1 MSSQDQEREELEA
14 KLQEYVGAVQGP
26 AEVGPDLVNEPM
38 IRHWCEVLDDR
49 NPIYADPEAAK
60 ASGHAGIVA
69 PPTMMQAWIL
79 RGFEMAEPSRTP
91 DNKQNNLHQLLTD
104 SGYPSVVATNCEQGY
119 TRYLRPGDQV
129 AATTVIES
137 ISEQKATALGI
148 GYFINTRTVFRD
160 QNDEE
165 VGWMTFRVLKFKPSA
180 PPPSAEAGAAAP
192 AMPSRM
198 RPTKGHDNSWWWDGV
213 ERGELLI
220 QKCSSCGELR
230 HPPRPMCGEC
240 QSLEWE
246 TVASKGKGTV
256 HSYVVMHHPKIPGYD
271 YPLAVAV
278 IDLDEGTRFVSDIVD
293 CEPDQVEIGMRV
305 EMKMEKVD
313 NDWSLPVFRPVS

>member
-1 MSSQDQEREELEA
+1 MSSQDQEREELEV

-38 IRHWCEVLDDR
+38 IRHWCDVLDDR
-49 NPIYADPEAAK
+49 NPIYTNPEAAK

-79 RGFEMAEPSRTP
+79 RGFEMAEPSETP
-91 DNKQNNLHQLLTD
+91 DNKQNDLHQLLTD
-104 SGYPSVVATNCEQGY
+104 SGYPSVVATNCDQGY

-165 VGWMTFRVLKFKPSA
+165 VGWMTFRVLKFKADKKP
-180 PPPSAEAGAAAP
+180 AAAP
-192 AMPSRM
+192 A
-198 RPTKGHDNSWWWDGV
+198 DGAAPAAPK
-213 ERGELLI
+213 RG
-220 QKCSSCGELR
+220 
-230 HPPRPMCGEC
+230 
-240 QSLEWE
+240 
-246 TVASKGKGTV
+246 
-256 HSYVVMHHPKIPGYD
+256 
-271 YPLAVAV
+271 
-278 IDLDEGTRFVSDIVD
+278 
-293 CEPDQVEIGMRV
+293 
-305 EMKMEKVD
+305 
-313 NDWSLPVFRPVS
+313 